1 GHTYEL
7 DGALWLKSTDYG
19 DDKDRV
25 MRKQDGNYT
34 YFVPDVAY
42 HIQKF
47 KRGYSKVVNI
57 QGTDH
62 HGTIARVRAGLQA
75 VPRGQAEAARA
86 QGLPRLGVFMDVG
99 FPQAFK
105 ISLPPLVS
113 NFVALLKD
121 SSLAYAIGVV
131 ELTNVGNRIQSATF
145 QPVETL
151 VTVGVTYLVLT
162 TLVTQVT

>member
-1 GHTYEL
+1 MIRRPPRSTLFPYTTLFRSEYYLESSLYTNGYVEDAVQRLIAGGHTYEL

-34 YFVPDVAY
+34 YFVPEVAY

-62 HGTIARVRAGLQA
+62 HATIA
-75 VPRGQAEAARA
+75 
-86 QGLPRLGVFMDVG
+86 
-99 FPQAFK
+99 
-105 ISLPPLVS
+105 SL
-113 NFVALLKD
+113 
-121 SSLAYAIGVV
+121 
-131 ELTNVGNRIQSATF
+131 
-145 QPVETL
+145 
-151 VTVGVTYLVLT
+151 
-162 TLVTQVT
+162 